1 MCDNTKLNI
10 CRFPPLVEKDGGK
23 SENPPWQNYRS
34 KQDKKDLK
42 HVAGTTDRLRISLQ
56 IEFRL
61 IEAITEK
68 FGGKSWGQTMRKSNI
83 QSVDPKHFFLSQ
95 MIFYLTSASS
105 WQITDN
111 FIIKSN
117 NWISIV
123 RNQHFNDDLNRKTMR
138 TPAQTSQ
145 PQWVENELKIELRY
159 FLVSTTWEIS
169 TWTLTSGRLTF
180 MASSSLL

>member
-83 QSVDPKHFFLSQ
+83 QSVDPKLFFLSQ

-123 RNQHFNDDLNRKTMR
+123 RNQHFNDDLIEWKNNEDIGGGL
-138 TPAQTSQ
+138 PVSQ
-145 PQWVENELKIELRY
+145 PTNQPTSVEN
-159 FLVSTTWEIS
+159 
-169 TWTLTSGRLTF
+169 
-180 MASSSLL
+180 